1 MNKVIAKAR
10 GTTGVEYIAGILR
23 RYRVVAMIYVAAYAT
38 AFIVNIWSLPQNLSV
53 NNLPPVGWI
62 LLILSFSGLLLPV
75 GIILAVFFKDKI
87 KIIKY
92 MLIAGF
98 AVNFIGAAID
108 LPNRINTARI
118 LLGGILSAIFSNIKL
133 YPNSTLQIFMFFI
146 RSVSEIIV
154 FGVTVLFLL
163 ILIFNIKSKQTG
175 MVLFVLVVIS
185 SVMFL
190 TSFIYGYIDAINY
203 FDSSQTQIFTDASG
217 EIQQELSLLY
227 IMFIRSVYFLTTL
240 SWYAVQFFIAWHL
253 IKPGKSEDI

>member
-53 NNLPPVGWI
+53 NNLSLISWI
-62 LLILSFSGLLLPV
+62 LLILIYLGLLLQV
-75 GIILAVFFKDKI
+75 GIVLAVFFKDKI

-98 AVNFIGAAID
+98 AVNFISGAIN
-108 LPNRINTARI
+108 LPDFIRNARM
-118 LLGGILSAIFSNIKL
+118 LLGGILSAIFSNINM
-133 YPNSTLQIFMFFI
+133 YPNSILQIFMLFI
-146 RSVSEIIV
+146 KSISEIIG
-154 FGVTVLFLL
+154 FGVILLFLL
-163 ILIFNIKSKQTG
+163 ILIFNHKSKRTG
-175 MVLFVLVVIS
+175 MLLFVLIIIS
-185 SVMFL
+185 SVMFI
-190 TSFIYGYIDAINY
+190 TSFIHGYIDIISS
-203 FDSSQTQIFTDASG
+203 FDSFTYVSSG
-217 EIQQELSLLY
+217 EAQIELSLQY